1 MLELKNICLTYSYK
15 KVLCGVNAS
24 FEEGKIYSLLG
35 ENGAGKST
43 LAHIICGDLRADSG
57 SLILNGQKLNFDSA
71 GQALKKGIGCVHQR
85 PLLATSIS
93 VWENLQLGN
102 NHLKK
107 KDAEILLKNLIPGV
121 KMKTL
126 VKNLNPSQKFFVSL
140 AGILLKNPEILILD
154 EPTTLLEPKQADFL
168 FEILRQKT
176 AAGMTVLVITHNLN
190 EAICKT
196 DGIVILRD
204 GNVIASGNSRDF
216 TESKIR
222 ALMFD
227 QADAHT
233 VPTVNTELSGAH
245 TALAVNTELSGTDTA
260 PAVNTELS
268 GPHTAP
274 TVDTELSGPHTASA
288 VNTKV
293 SGTDAALAVDTE
305 APGPHTALAVNTEV
319 PPSLIQKLY
328 TTESEDSLTGMN
340 SDKIRELRK
349 EGTAIIPSD
358 RTFRASNPD
367 LTILQ
372 LTTTYKT
379 ELSKKALTEYARKIT
394 QKAGVNIHLDEKV
407 NCLSGGMLQ
416 RLILQREL
424 DLNPKKII
432 FCSPYQGLDSD
443 AVCKLNKIIAEQIK
457 KGTKIILA
465 GELS

>member
-57 SLILNGQKLNFDSA
+57 NLILNGQKLNFDSA

-140 AGILLKNPEILILD
+140 AGILLKIPEILILD
-154 EPTTLLEPKQADFL
+154 EPTALLEPKQADFL

-227 QADAHT
+227 QAGT
-233 VPTVNTELSGAH
+233 H
-245 TALAVNTELSGTDTA
+245 TAFAVNTEHSGA
-260 PAVNTELS
+260 
-268 GPHTAP
+268 HTAP
-274 TVDTELSGPHTASA
+274 TVDTELSGPHTALT
-288 VNTKV
+288 VDTKV
-293 SGTDAALAVDTE
+293 SGTDAALAVNTE
-305 APGPHTALAVNTEV
+305 VPGPHTAFAVNTELSGPHAAPTV
-319 PPSLIQKLY
+319 NTELPLIQKLY
-328 TTESEDSLTGMN
+328 TTEDEDSLTGMN
-340 SDKIRELRK
+340 SDKIRKLRK

-379 ELSKKALTEYARKIT
+379 GLSKKEFTEYARKIT

>member
-57 SLILNGQKLNFDSA
+57 SLILNGQELNFDSA

-107 KDAEILLKNLIPGV
+107 KDAETLLKNLIPGV

-154 EPTTLLEPKQADFL
+154 EPTALLEPKQADFL
-168 FEILRQKT
+168 FEILKQKT
-176 AAGMTVLVITHNLN
+176 AAGMTILVITHNLN

-227 QADAHT
+227 QAG
-233 VPTVNTELSGAH
+233 PH
-245 TALAVNTELSGTDTA
+245 TAFAVNTEILD
-260 PAVNTELS
+260 
-268 GPHTAP
+268 PHTAP
-274 TVDTELSGPHTASA
+274 TVNTDVSGPHTALS
-288 VNTKV
+288 
-293 SGTDAALAVDTE
+293 L
-305 APGPHTALAVNTEV
+305 
-319 PPSLIQKLY
+319 PPPLIQKLY
-328 TTESEDSLTGMN
+328 TTESEDSLTGMD

>member
-57 SLILNGQKLNFDSA
+57 SLILNGQELNFDSA

-107 KDAEILLKNLIPGV
+107 KDAETLLKNLIPGV

-126 VKNLNPSQKFFVSL
+126 VKNLNSSQKFFVSL

-154 EPTTLLEPKQADFL
+154 EPTALLEPKQADFL
-168 FEILRQKT
+168 FEILKQKT
-176 AAGMTVLVITHNLN
+176 AAGMTILVITHNLN

-227 QADAHT
+227 QAG
-233 VPTVNTELSGAH
+233 PH
-245 TALAVNTELSGTDTA
+245 TAFAVNTEI
-260 PAVNTELS
+260 P

-274 TVDTELSGPHTASA
+274 TVDTEHSGPHTAFA
-288 VNTKV
+288 VNT
-293 SGTDAALAVDTE
+293 E
-305 APGPHTALAVNTEV
+305 IPGPHTAFAVNTEILDPHTAPTV
-319 PPSLIQKLY
+319 NTDVSGAHTAPTVDTDVSGPHTALSLPPPLIQKLY
-328 TTESEDSLTGMN
+328 TTESEDSLTGMD
-340 SDKIRELRK
+340 SDKIRNLRK

-424 DLNPKKII
+424 DLNPQKII

>member
-15 KVLCGVNAS
+15 KVLCGVNAR

-35 ENGAGKST
+35 ENGAGKSS

-57 SLILNGQKLNFDSA
+57 SLILNGQALNFDSA

-85 PLLATSIS
+85 PLLADSIS

-107 KDAEILLKNLIPGV
+107 KDAETLLKNLIPGV

-140 AGILLKNPEILILD
+140 TGILLKNPEILILD
-154 EPTTLLEPKQADFL
+154 EPTALLEPKQADFL

-176 AAGMTVLVITHNLN
+176 VAGMTILVITHNLN

-227 QADAHT
+227 QANAH
-233 VPTVNTELSGAH
+233 
-245 TALAVNTELSGTDTA
+245 TA

-268 GPHTAP
+268 GTHTAP
-274 TVDTELSGPHTASA
+274 A
-288 VNTKV
+288 VNTEL
-293 SGTDAALAVDTE
+293 SGTDAA
-305 APGPHTALAVNTEV
+305 PAVNTELSGTDAAPTV
-319 PPSLIQKLY
+319 NTELPPHFIQKLY
-328 TTESEDSLTGMN
+328 TTEDEDSLTGMN
-340 SDKIRELRK
+340 SDKIRKLRK

-379 ELSKKALTEYARKIT
+379 GLSKKALTEYARKIT

-443 AVCKLNKIIAEQIK
+443 AVCKLNKIIAGQIK

>member
-107 KDAEILLKNLIPGV
+107 KDAETLLKNLIPGV

-154 EPTTLLEPKQADFL
+154 EPTALLEPKQADFL
-168 FEILRQKT
+168 FEILKQKT
-176 AAGMTVLVITHNLN
+176 AAGMTILVITHNLN

-227 QADAHT
+227 QAG
-233 VPTVNTELSGAH
+233 PH
-245 TALAVNTELSGTDTA
+245 TAFAVNTEILD
-260 PAVNTELS
+260 
-268 GPHTAP
+268 PHTAP
-274 TVDTELSGPHTASA
+274 TVNTDVSGPHTALS
-288 VNTKV
+288 
-293 SGTDAALAVDTE
+293 L
-305 APGPHTALAVNTEV
+305 
-319 PPSLIQKLY
+319 PPPLIQKLY
-328 TTESEDSLTGMN
+328 TTESENRLTGMD

-424 DLNPKKII
+424 DLNPQKII

>member
-107 KDAEILLKNLIPGV
+107 KDAETLLKNLIPGV

-154 EPTTLLEPKQADFL
+154 EPTALLEPKQADFL

-176 AAGMTVLVITHNLN
+176 AVGMTILVITHNLN

-227 QADAHT
+227 QADANT
-233 VPTVNTELSGAH
+233 APAVNTELSGAH

-268 GPHTAP
+268 GTDAAS
-274 TVDTELSGPHTASA
+274 TVNTEVPDALTTPA
-288 VNTKV
+288 VNTEV
-293 SGTDAALAVDTE
+293 
-305 APGPHTALAVNTEV
+305 PGPHTTPAVNTEV
-319 PPSLIQKLY
+319 PPPLIQKLY
-328 TTESEDSLTGMN
+328 TTESEDSLTGMD

-379 ELSKKALTEYARKIT
+379 ELSKKEFTEYARKIT

-443 AVCKLNKIIAEQIK
+443 AVCKLNKIIAGQIK

>member
-107 KDAEILLKNLIPGV
+107 NDAEILLKNLIPGV

-140 AGILLKNPEILILD
+140 VGILLKNPEILILD

-233 VPTVNTELSGAH
+233 VPTVDTKLSGAH

-268 GPHTAP
+268 G
-274 TVDTELSGPHTASA
+274 
-288 VNTKV
+288 
-293 SGTDAALAVDTE
+293 TDAAST
-305 APGPHTALAVNTEV
+305 VNTEL
-319 PPSLIQKLY
+319 PLIQKLY
-328 TTESEDSLTGMN
+328 TTEDEDSLTGMD

-379 ELSKKALTEYARKIT
+379 ELSKKEFTEYARKIT

>member
-107 KDAEILLKNLIPGV
+107 KDAETLLKNLIPGV

-154 EPTTLLEPKQADFL
+154 EPTALLEPKLADFL
-168 FEILRQKT
+168 FEILSQKT
-176 AAGMTVLVITHNLN
+176 AAGMTILVITHNLN

-227 QADAHT
+227 QAGPH
-233 VPTVNTELSGAH
+233 
-245 TALAVNTELSGTDTA
+245 TA
-260 PAVNTELS
+260 PAVNTEVPGPHIAFAVNTEIP

-274 TVDTELSGPHTASA
+274 TVNTDVSGPHTALS
-288 VNTKV
+288 
-293 SGTDAALAVDTE
+293 L
-305 APGPHTALAVNTEV
+305 
-319 PPSLIQKLY
+319 PPPLIQKLY
-328 TTESEDSLTGMN
+328 TTESENSLTGMD

-379 ELSKKALTEYARKIT
+379 ELSKKTLTEYARKIT

-424 DLNPKKII
+424 DLNPQKII

-443 AVCKLNKIIAEQIK
+443 AVCKLNKVIAEQIK

>member
-15 KVLCGVNAS
+15 KVLCGVNAR
-24 FEEGKIYSLLG
+24 FESGKIYSLLG

-43 LAHIICGDLRADSG
+43 LAHIICGDLHQDSG
-57 SLILNGQKLNFDSA
+57 NLILNGEQMNFYSA

-85 PLLATSIS
+85 PLLADSIS

-107 KDAEILLKNLIPGV
+107 KDAETLLKSLIPDI
-121 KMKTL
+121 KMKIS
-126 VKNLNPSQKFFVSL
+126 VKNLNPAQNFFVSL
-140 AGILLKNPEILILD
+140 AGILLKNPKILILD

-168 FEILRQKT
+168 FEILKQKT
-176 AAGMTVLVITHNLN
+176 AAGMTILVITHNLN
-190 EAICKT
+190 EAIFKT
-196 DGIVILRD
+196 DGIVILKD

-216 TESKIR
+216 TESKIHK
-222 ALMFD
+222 LMFD
-227 QADAHT
+227 QLPTDAVFPVNT
-233 VPTVNTELSGAH
+233 EVPCVHAESTVNTELP
-245 TALAVNTELSGTDTA
+245 LSFI
-260 PAVNTELS
+260 
-268 GPHTAP
+268 
-274 TVDTELSGPHTASA
+274 
-288 VNTKV
+288 K
-293 SGTDAALAVDTE
+293 
-305 APGPHTALAVNTEV
+305 
-319 PPSLIQKLY
+319 KLY
-328 TTESEDSLTGMN
+328 TTEAEDSLTGMD
-340 SDKIRELRK
+340 SDKIQKLRK

-379 ELSKKALTEYARKIT
+379 GLSKKALAEYAWKIT

-424 DLNPKKII
+424 DLNSKKII

-443 AVCKLNKIIAEQIK
+443 AVCKLNKIIADLIK

>member
-107 KDAEILLKNLIPGV
+107 KDAETLLKNLIPGV

-154 EPTTLLEPKQADFL
+154 EPTALLEPKQADFL
-168 FEILRQKT
+168 FEILKQKT
-176 AAGMTVLVITHNLN
+176 AAGMTILVITHNLN

-227 QADAHT
+227 QAG
-233 VPTVNTELSGAH
+233 PH
-245 TALAVNTELSGTDTA
+245 TAFAVNTEILD
-260 PAVNTELS
+260 
-268 GPHTAP
+268 PHTAP
-274 TVDTELSGPHTASA
+274 TVNTDVSGPHTALS
-288 VNTKV
+288 
-293 SGTDAALAVDTE
+293 L
-305 APGPHTALAVNTEV
+305 
-319 PPSLIQKLY
+319 PPPLIQKLY
-328 TTESEDSLTGMN
+328 TTESENRLTGMD

>member
-107 KDAEILLKNLIPGV
+107 KDAETLLKNLIPGV

-154 EPTTLLEPKQADFL
+154 EPTALLEPKQADFL
-168 FEILRQKT
+168 FEILKQKT
-176 AAGMTVLVITHNLN
+176 TAGMTILVITHNLN

-227 QADAHT
+227 QAG
-233 VPTVNTELSGAH
+233 PH
-245 TALAVNTELSGTDTA
+245 TAFAVNTEI
-260 PAVNTELS
+260 
-268 GPHTAP
+268 
-274 TVDTELSGPHTASA
+274 
-288 VNTKV
+288 
-293 SGTDAALAVDTE
+293 
-305 APGPHTALAVNTEV
+305 PGPHTALSL
-319 PPSLIQKLY
+319 PPPLIQKLY
-328 TTESEDSLTGMN
+328 TTESENSLTGMD

-424 DLNPKKII
+424 DLNPQKII

>member
-107 KDAEILLKNLIPGV
+107 KDAETLLKNLIPGV

-154 EPTTLLEPKQADFL
+154 EPTALLEPKQADFL
-168 FEILRQKT
+168 FEILKQKT
-176 AAGMTVLVITHNLN
+176 TAGMTILVITHNLN

-227 QADAHT
+227 QA
-233 VPTVNTELSGAH
+233 GA
-245 TALAVNTELSGTDTA
+245 
-260 PAVNTELS
+260 
-268 GPHTAP
+268 HTAP
-274 TVDTELSGPHTASA
+274 TVDTEILDPHTAFA
-288 VNTKV
+288 VNT
-293 SGTDAALAVDTE
+293 E
-305 APGPHTALAVNTEV
+305 IPGPHTALSL
-319 PPSLIQKLY
+319 PPPLIQKLY
-328 TTESEDSLTGMN
+328 TTESENSLTGMD

-443 AVCKLNKIIAEQIK
+443 AVCKLNKVIAEQIK